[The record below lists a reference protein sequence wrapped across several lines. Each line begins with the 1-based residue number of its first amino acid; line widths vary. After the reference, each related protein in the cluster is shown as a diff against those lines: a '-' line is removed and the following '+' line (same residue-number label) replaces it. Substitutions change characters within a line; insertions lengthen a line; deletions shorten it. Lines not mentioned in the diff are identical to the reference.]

1 MSTKIEPYKISIPE
15 SQLEDLHERIKKTI
29 WPAVIAGQNYGGPE
43 LANMKDLARK
53 VLRFD

>member
-1 MSTKIEPYKISIPE
+1 MNIKPSKIKISQT
-15 SQLEDLHERIKKTI
+15 QLNDLHECIKKTI